1 MATYNVTGV
10 GGTTGHPSN
19 GRTPYL
25 VENTIDVSAVNGDS
39 GAAQND
45 VLKCIDVP
53 AETLIMAAG
62 VEVLTACSSSVVI
75 DIGVTGSTAG
85 FSDPDAFVD
94 AYDATGAAYAPR
106 DVADAA
112 PMLTIK
118 TADTNDALLAGAA
131 SSAGKSRG
139 WAVLCD
145 ISVIDGTYTKPSTK
159 PDTAVKNQ
167 TNQGK

>member
-1 MATYNVTGV
+1 MATYDVTGP
-10 GGTTGHPSN
+10 GGVNRPGRYNP
-19 GRTPYL
+19 GVRTPYL
-25 VENTIDVSAVNGDS
+25 VENTIDVSQINSAAGS
-39 GAAQND
+39 AQNE
-45 VLKCIDVP
+45 VLQCIDVP

-85 FSDPDAFVD
+85 FSDPDAYVD

-112 PMLTIK
+112 PMLTCK
-118 TADTNDALLAGAA
+118 VADTIDALMAGAA
-131 SSAGKSRG
+131 STAGKIRV

-145 ISVIDGTYTKPSTK
+145 ISGVDETDRQSDAQH
-159 PDTAVKNQ
+159 DT
-167 TNQGK
+167 GS

>member
-1 MATYNVTGV
+1 MATYDVTGP
-10 GGTTGHPSN
+10 GGVNRPGRYNP
-19 GRTPYL
+19 GVRTPYL
-25 VENTIDVSAVNGDS
+25 VENTIDVSQINSAAGS
-39 GAAQND
+39 AQND
-45 VLKCIDVP
+45 VLQCIDVP

-85 FSDPDAFVD
+85 FSDPDAYVD

-112 PMLTIK
+112 PMLTCK
-118 TADTNDALLAGAA
+118 VADTIDALMAGAA
-131 SSAGKSRG
+131 STAGKIRV

-145 ISVIDGTYTKPSTK
+145 ISGVDETDRQSDAQH
-159 PDTAVKNQ
+159 DT
-167 TNQGK
+167 GS

>member
-39 GAAQND
+39 GSAQND

-85 FSDPDAFVD
+85 FSDPDAYVD
-94 AYDATGAAYAPR
+94 GYDATGAAHAGTLGVLPLI
-106 DVADAA
+106 A
-112 PMLTIK
+112 K
-118 TADTNDALLAGAA
+118 TAETLDALLAGAA
-131 SSAGKSRG
+131 SSAGKIRV
-139 WAVLCD
+139 WAILCD
-145 ISVIDGTYTKPSTK
+145 ISGVDETDRQSDAQH
-159 PDTAVKNQ
+159 DT
-167 TNQGK
+167 GS

>member
-1 MATYNVTGV
+1 MATYDVTGP
-10 GGTTGHPSN
+10 GGVNRPGRYNP
-19 GRTPYL
+19 GVRTPYL
-25 VENTIDVSAVNGDS
+25 VENTIDVSQINSAAGS
-39 GAAQND
+39 AQND
-45 VLKCIDVP
+45 VLQCIDVP

-85 FSDPDAFVD
+85 FSDPDAYVD

-112 PMLTIK
+112 PMLTCKVAETI
-118 TADTNDALLAGAA
+118 DALMAGAA
-131 SSAGKSRG
+131 STAGKIRV

-145 ISVIDGTYTKPSTK
+145 ISGVDETDRQSDVQH
-159 PDTAVKNQ
+159 DT
-167 TNQGK
+167 GS

>member
-19 GRTPYL
+19 GRTPYM

-39 GAAQND
+39 GSAQND

-75 DIGVTGSTAG
+75 DIGITGSTVG
-85 FSDPDAFVD
+85 FSDPDAFID
-94 AYDATGAAYAPR
+94 AYDATGASYAGR
-106 DVADAA
+106 DATADADAVMLTCKVAD
-112 PMLTIK
+112 TI
-118 TADTNDALLAGAA
+118 DALIAGAA
-131 SSAGKSRG
+131 SSAGKIRV

-145 ISVIDGTYTKPSTK
+145 ISGINESDQNTSTQH
-159 PDTAVKNQ
+159 DTAV
-167 TNQGK
+167 

>member
-85 FSDPDAFVD
+85 FSDPDAYVD
-94 AYDATGAAYAPR
+94 AYDATGAAYSGTLGVLPLICK
-106 DVADAA
+106 VAD
-112 PMLTIK
+112 TI
-118 TADTNDALLAGAA
+118 DALMAGAA
-131 SSAGKSRG
+131 SSAGKIRV
-139 WAVLCD
+139 WAILCD
-145 ISVIDGTYTKPSTK
+145 LSGIDESDNNTSTQH
-159 PDTAVKNQ
+159 DTAV
-167 TNQGK
+167 

>member
-19 GRTPYL
+19 GRTPYM

-39 GAAQND
+39 GSAQND

-53 AETLIMAAG
+53 AETIVMAAG

-75 DIGVTGSTAG
+75 DIGITGSTAG
-85 FSDPDAFVD
+85 FSDPDAYVD
-94 AYDATGAAYAPR
+94 AYDATGAAYSGSLGVLPLICK
-106 DVADAA
+106 VAD
-112 PMLTIK
+112 TI
-118 TADTNDALLAGAA
+118 DALMAGAA
-131 SSAGKSRG
+131 SSAGKIRV

-145 ISVIDGTYTKPSTK
+145 LSGIDESDNNTSTQH
-159 PDTAVKNQ
+159 DTAV
-167 TNQGK
+167 

>member
-39 GAAQND
+39 GSAQND

-53 AETLIMAAG
+53 AETLVMAAG

-94 AYDATGAAYAPR
+94 AYDATGAAYSGSLGVLP
-106 DVADAA
+106 
-112 PMLTIK
+112 LICK
-118 TADTNDALLAGAA
+118 TADTIDALMAGAA
-131 SSAGKSRG
+131 SSAGKIRV

-145 ISVIDGTYTKPSTK
+145 ISGINESDQNTSTQH
-159 PDTAVKNQ
+159 DTAV
-167 TNQGK
+167 

>member
-1 MATYNVTGV
+1 MATYDVTGP
-10 GGTTGHPSN
+10 GGVNRPGRYNP
-19 GRTPYL
+19 GVRTPYL
-25 VENTIDVSAVNGDS
+25 VENTIDVSQINSAAGT
-39 GAAQND
+39 AQND
-45 VLKCIDVP
+45 VLQCIDVP

-75 DIGVTGSTAG
+75 DIGVTGSSAG

-112 PMLTIK
+112 PMLTCK
-118 TADTNDALLAGAA
+118 VADTIDALMAGAA
-131 SSAGKSRG
+131 STAGKIRD

-145 ISVIDGTYTKPSTK
+145 ISGVDETDRQSDAQH
-159 PDTAVKNQ
+159 DTAQ
-167 TNQGK
+167 